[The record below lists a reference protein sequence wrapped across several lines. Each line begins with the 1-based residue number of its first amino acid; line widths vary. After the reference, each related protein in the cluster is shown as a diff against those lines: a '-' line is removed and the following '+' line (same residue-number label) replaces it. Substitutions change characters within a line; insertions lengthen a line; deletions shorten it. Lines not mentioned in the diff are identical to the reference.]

1 MNQIHFVT
9 ERSSKSTLESKEVVM
24 KKMNISDDY
33 LLRAHRN
40 AVTLKLDR
48 NFICILEK
56 EIKRRNLLLYR

>member
-1 MNQIHFVT
+1 
-9 ERSSKSTLESKEVVM
+9 
-24 KKMNISDDY
+24 MNISDDY